1 MVLLSRGYLHLW
13 PSRRQ
18 QTRAWPAARA
28 IPLPMGGGGR
38 LTLASGPLGS
48 PAMSV
53 FMNFLGACEHNVFEG
68 GLNPG

>member
-1 MVLLSRGYLHLW
+1 MVLLSRGYCTCGHRDV
-13 PSRRQ
+13 SR
-18 QTRAWPAARA
+18 PAHGRRLCD
-28 IPLPMGGGGR
+28 PVTHGRGGL

-53 FMNFLGACEHNVFEG
+53 FMNFLGACEHNVFKG